1 MEYLV
6 RCMARIVI
14 ISVQDVL
21 GLDDTARINLP
32 GTLSD
37 DNWSW
42 KLVDFND
49 FKERIK
55 DFKQKLKIK

>member
-21 GLDDTARINLP
+21 GLDDEARINLP
-32 GTLSD
+32 GTQTD
-37 DNWSW
+37 KNWSW

-55 DFKQKLKIK
+55 DFK